1 MKIAASILALALANP
16 AMAQTELIYQ
26 AWGSPREGEVWEQI
40 AQAFE
45 ASHPDINITVQLSDW
60 DSYWE
65 KLRVLFAGGTPPDI
79 FAMSPP
85 LYPDWQSRGAL
96 LNLQPYLNADP
107 SVLDGI
113 YPVTLQAYQTPEGY
127 FGLPRDFQTIVLYYN
142 KDMFDAAGLPYPDDT
157 WTWENLRTAAAAL
170 TLDTDG
176 NVETDQWGFTADT
189 YGPEALIAPVV
200 RSYGGDLVD
209 LASRKTL
216 LGSPEAAAGMQFIYD
231 MFVTDGS
238 MPNEQQVAS
247 FGWDPFLAGVAA
259 MTLSGHW
266 SVPDYSTT
274 AFKWNIAPI
283 PMGPTG
289 RMTTVNSAGFVISA
303 TTSHPDEAFAFLQ
316 FATGTEGQTLAASIG
331 LAVPIRESVATSP
344 AYLDQTSAA
353 IDHGLF
359 VAALDYAQLL
369 PVFRGYEEWGAALGD
384 TLNMVWTDQMTL
396 TDGLVE
402 VVAAGDAALEN
413 AN

>member
-1 MKIAASILALALANP
+1 MKPAASILAIVLATQAG
-16 AMAQTELIYQ
+16 AQTDLIYQ
-26 AWGSPREGEVWEQI
+26 AWGSPREGEVWTQI
-40 AQAFE
+40 ARAFE
-45 ASHPDINITVQLSDW
+45 ATHPDIKITVQLSDW

-85 LYPDWQSRGAL
+85 LYPDWQSRGTL
-96 LNLQPYLNADP
+96 LNLQPWLDADP

-113 YPVTLQAYQTPEGY
+113 YPVTLAAYQTPDGY

-142 KDMFDAAGLPYPDDT
+142 ADMFDAGGLAYPDDS
-157 WTWENLRTAAAAL
+157 WTWEDLRSAAAAL
-170 TLDTDG
+170 TLDKDG
-176 NVETDQWGFTADT
+176 DGQTDQWGFTADT

-209 LASRKTL
+209 LTTRKTL
-216 LGSPEAAAGMQFIYD
+216 LGSPQATAAMQFIYD

-259 MTLSGHW
+259 MGLSGHW
-266 SVPDYSTT
+266 SVPDY
-274 AFKWNIAPI
+274 AAAPFKWNIAPI
-283 PMGPTG
+283 PMGPAG
-289 RMTTVNSAGFVISA
+289 RVSTVNSAGFVISA
-303 TTSHPDEAFAFLQ
+303 STAHPDEAFAFVQ
-316 FATGTEGQTLAASIG
+316 FATGIQGQTLAASIG
-331 LAVPIRESVATSP
+331 LAVPIRESVAQSP
-344 AYLDQTSAA
+344 AYLDQTSAP

-384 TLNMVWTDQMTL
+384 TLNLVWTDQMTL
-396 TDGLVE
+396 TDGLAE
-402 VVAAGDAALEN
+402 IVAAGDDALSN